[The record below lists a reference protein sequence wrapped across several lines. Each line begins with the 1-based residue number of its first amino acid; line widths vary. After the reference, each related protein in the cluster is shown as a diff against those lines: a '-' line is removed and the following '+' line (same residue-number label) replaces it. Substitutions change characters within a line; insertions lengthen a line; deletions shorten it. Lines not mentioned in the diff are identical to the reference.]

1 MGKRGASFEKSSDIT
16 RSNTAKI
23 GFRIMRVVKSFEQTT
38 RRFALRGAILGATP
52 CSRLPSFSLAS
63 RGTAD
68 GVPTFLAKR
77 GETRSV
83 FFFFSFFVHSATM
96 SDDD

>member
-68 GVPTFLAKR
+68 GVFPREKR
-77 GETRSV
+77 GDEKR
-83 FFFFSFFVHSATM
+83 FFFSFFVHSATM